1 MGFDHLKALSQHA
14 TASAVPA
21 ERLDTE
27 DVATAPAAPSSVA
40 TESPTRPSPPRNRCP
55 HLPHPGQL
63 ISTTGSR
70 NWAP

>member
-40 TESPTRPSPPRNRCP
+40 TESPTRPISAKIKLPRCAI
-55 HLPHPGQL
+55 LL
-63 ISTTGSR
+63 
-70 NWAP
+70 AC

>member
-27 DVATAPAAPSSVA
+27 DVATAPAAPTSVA
-40 TESPTRPSPPRNRCP
+40 T
-55 HLPHPGQL
+55 
-63 ISTTGSR
+63 
-70 NWAP
+70 